1 VGCVNCLFVPLRSA
15 LSATSEDLSASSPWR
30 RPSFR
35 WFFFGQFVS
44 LLGSAMSPVA
54 LAFAVLNA
62 SGGNSKDLAL
72 VLAAQTVP
80 ILALPLGGAVADRFP
95 RSRVLV
101 FSHIGAA
108 LGQGILA
115 ILLLSGR
122 YQLGAVMVLAALNGL
137 SMSFTTPALR
147 GIMPQLVEKSAL
159 QRANSAQATARNI
172 SRVIGPTVGGMLVVT
187 VGGGWAIAIDAV
199 TYLVAAVCMT
209 RLRLPSTAL
218 TGVRTSLFRELRDGW
233 SAFRSLNWVVV
244 IVSAFF
250 GANFI
255 LAGVWLV
262 LGPSIARE
270 TIGEAA
276 WGVVLSARAV
286 GLLIMGLVMYKLTI
300 TRLLPVGQACAV
312 LAAVPF
318 ILLGFDLP
326 AIWLIGA
333 AFVAGLGVAVEG
345 IAWETSLQE
354 HAAPEVLSRVGSY
367 DQFGS
372 WISVPLGQLAI
383 IPIAAAFGDR
393 HVAIIGGVIFGA
405 LTLVPLAFPSVRN
418 LRHAV

>member
-1 VGCVNCLFVPLRSA
+1 VNCLFVPLPAAPSITTDDR
-15 LSATSEDLSASSPWR
+15 SASSPWR
-30 RPSFR
+30 RAAFR

-44 LLGSAMSPVA
+44 LLGSGMSPVA

-95 RSRVLV
+95 RARVLV
-101 FSHIGAA
+101 FAHTAAA
-108 LGQGILA
+108 LGQGALA
-115 ILLLSGR
+115 VLLISGN
-122 YQLGAVMVLAALNGL
+122 YHLGAVMALAAFNGL
-137 SMSFTTPALR
+137 CISFTSPALR

-172 SRVIGPTVGGMLVVT
+172 TRIIGPTVGGVLVVT
-187 VGGGWAIAIDAV
+187 VGGGWAIGIDAV

-209 RLRLPSTAL
+209 RLRLPSTAPV
-218 TGVRTSLFRELRDGW
+218 GARTSLFRELRDGW
-233 SAFRSLNWVVV
+233 TAFRSLNWVVV

-262 LGPSIARE
+262 LGPSIARD

-286 GLLIMGLVMYKLTI
+286 GLLIMGLVMYRLTI
-300 TRLLPVGQACAV
+300 KRLLPVGQACAV
-312 LAAVPF
+312 FAAVPF

-333 AFVAGLGVAVEG
+333 AFVAGLGLAVEG

-354 HAAPEVLSRVGSY
+354 HVAPEVLSRVGSY

-393 HVAIIGGVIFGA
+393 QVAIVGGIIFA
-405 LTLVPLAFPSVRN
+405 VLTLVPLAFPSVRN
-418 LRHAV
+418 LRHA

>member
-1 VGCVNCLFVPLRSA
+1 VDCLFVPLPA
-15 LSATSEDLSASSPWR
+15 APAATSEERSASSPWR
-30 RPSFR
+30 RAGFR

-44 LLGSAMSPVA
+44 LLGSGMSPVA

-62 SGGNSKDLAL
+62 SGGHNKDLAL
-72 VLAAQTVP
+72 VLAAQTAP
-80 ILALPLGGAVADRFP
+80 ILLLPLGGAVADRFP
-95 RSRVLV
+95 RARVLV
-101 FSHIGAA
+101 GAHLGAA
-108 LGQGILA
+108 IGQGALGV
-115 ILLLSGR
+115 LLISGN
-122 YQLGAVMVLAALNGL
+122 YHLGVVMVLAALNGL
-137 SMSFTTPALR
+137 SMSFTNPALR

-172 SRVIGPTVGGMLVVT
+172 SRIIGPTVGGVLVVT
-187 VGGGWAIAIDAV
+187 VGGGWAIAIDAA

-209 RLRLPSTAL
+209 RLALPSTAL
-218 TGVRTSLFRELRDGW
+218 AGARTGLFRELRDGW
-233 SAFRSLNWVVV
+233 SAFRSLPWVVV

-262 LGPSIARE
+262 LGPSIARD

-276 WGVVLSARAV
+276 WGVVLSARAA
-286 GLLIMGLVMYKLTI
+286 GLLVMGLVMYRLTM
-300 TRLLPVGQACAV
+300 TPLLPVGQVCAV
-312 LAAVPF
+312 FAAVPF

-333 AFVAGLGVAVEG
+333 AFVAGLGIAVEG

-354 HAAPEVLSRVGSY
+354 HVAPEVLSRVGSY

-372 WISVPLGQLAI
+372 WISVPIGQLAI

-393 HVAIIGGVIFGA
+393 HVAIVGGIIFA
-405 LTLVPLAFPSVRN
+405 VLTLIPLAFPSVRN